1 MLKIIPLFK
10 GIWVRYIRP
19 FCSSSGVCATSTLKR
34 ISPLDVL
41 IVKGVVGFCSTF
53 SEQEVKNNKV
63 SRIKAGIPNPVIPH
77 SYASP
82 SALTQIIT
90 DKYVNHMPLYR
101 QEAEWKRLGLKLS
114 RTTMAN
120 WIIIASK
127 EYFIPLVNRMHELLI
142 QETHL
147 HADETSVQVLNE
159 PGKEATSKSYMW
171 VYSSIKESQHPIK
184 IFEYRPD
191 RRAQNPQN
199 FLKGFKGTIITDGYY
214 GYNHIDG
221 VSNAYC
227 WAHCRR
233 HFYDALSS
241 DIKDAQNTFA
251 KEAIDKI
258 AKLFVIEKEI
268 ENHSSEEKVRVRQEK
283 SLPLIN
289 DFFSWCKTN
298 ENKVLMHSKLG
309 KAISYALKYEKGLRL
324 YLKDGYVPMTN
335 SLDLSSINNYPQFS
349 GNNSDLRYII
359 TKF

>member
-1 MLKIIPLFK
+1 M
-10 GIWVRYIRP
+10 
-19 FCSSSGVCATSTLKR
+19 
-34 ISPLDVL
+34 
-41 IVKGVVGFCSTF
+41 
-53 SEQEVKNNKV
+53 
-63 SRIKAGIPNPVIPH
+63 
-77 SYASP
+77 
-82 SALTQIIT
+82 
-90 DKYVNHMPLYR
+90 
-101 QEAEWKRLGLKLS
+101 
-114 RTTMAN
+114 
-120 WIIIASK
+120 
-127 EYFIPLVNRMHELLI
+127 
-142 QETHL
+142 
-147 HADETSVQVLNE
+147 QVLNE

-171 VYSSIKESQHPIK
+171 VYSSIKESQRPIK

-233 HFYDALSS
+233 HFYDALPG

-268 ENHSSEEKVRVRQEK
+268 ENLSSEEKVRVRQEK

-289 DFFSWCKTN
+289 DFFSWCQTN
-298 ENKVLMHSKLG
+298 ENRVLMRSKLG

-324 YLKDGYVPMTN
+324 YLEDGYVPMTN